1 MEKSASHGPRPADV
15 ESKVRFEQLVRAFLE
30 TNPGI
35 KQSPNQSMEF
45 EIRFNASA
53 PGLGS
58 HKTLI
63 KTDYDRAIAALLGAG
78 FSADGAAQ
86 GIHMLRIQLSNED
99 AKSDGPPQSY
109 VRAELLGL
117 DLIQEYC
124 RHNSLQK
131 ILDMPSSLQSSAS
144 KLKFTQKSR
153 YVDPAGVRW
162 DAVDVDDFGFRA
174 SFQIEEDSTP
184 TSPMAREMIS
194 QWNDRKKTFRY
205 MNRVRFSHPDFP
217 VCADVSIVHENKTQ
231 RSTHNARRPK
241 FIATHTLQESE
252 VLRGPERYE
261 VELELDNTRIGVG
274 TDFDTPAKVLDALRK
289 CIRIVLGGLQ
299 RTPYPIGFREMNQ
312 VKLDYMKLIHGPEFQ
327 ERHIFPRD
335 FVGPSSRT
343 LQLENLVNAEDLQV
357 TTVLQNYTVTDKAD
371 GERRLLFVSPNGR
384 VYMIDMT
391 MSVIFTGTHVS
402 KKDQSTT
409 ATKGVDAKYPLE
421 NSLLDGEWIRSN
433 RRGDPIQLYAAFD
446 VYYVHGRNV
455 REYGFIPPTE
465 SESGIVVEEPEPEEE
480 EEMHRSQSKRVT
492 PIELYRL
499 PILTE
504 YIQKLSVV
512 SVVGG
517 DEAPS
522 VDKKKTKAEQAKERT
537 KIASTNTASC
547 TVPILRIQPKR
558 FYSSNPTS
566 SIFAACAQI
575 LSNARDGLYE
585 YETDGIIFTPSH
597 TGAGGDR
604 VGTTGPNYKHTWDLS
619 FKWKPPQY
627 NTIDFLVTTQKD
639 KKGRPTIH
647 HHFQEGRN
655 LQGIQDVAKY
665 QVLILRVGFD
675 PWKHAYANPWLSL
688 IENDVPKPFG
698 KDLDNVEGY
707 RPVPFQPTQPSDSNA
722 CFAHVTLHDLGNGR
736 FGMQT
741 EEGEVFEEDTIV
753 EFRYDFSRE
762 GAWKWVPIRVRHD
775 KTSELRAG
783 EKNYGNAYHVANNN
797 WTSIHQ
803 PITEEM
809 VTTGEGIPTE
819 ATVLQDE
826 DVYYHRGADTVPAQG
841 SMQGKAQRTITSTQA
856 MRDFHNLYVKKKLIL
871 AVSNPGD
878 ILMDYAVGKG
888 GDLPKWI
895 QARLKFVFGLDISK
909 DNIQNRLD
917 GACVRYL
924 KAARK
929 GTGQSTG
936 QGTGQGQRQG
946 TTFPGALF
954 VQGNSA
960 VTLHR
965 GAPTSKALATDK
977 DREIMRAVFG
987 QGPKDPI
994 LLGKGVH
1001 RYYGIASEGFHVS
1014 SIQFAIHYFFENART
1029 LHAFMHNVADCTRI
1043 GGYCIGTCYDG
1054 ERVFDE
1060 LRKKPEGG
1068 GFVLMRDDRK
1078 MFELTRRF
1086 PQTGF
1091 PDDEHSLGYAIDV
1104 YQDSI
1109 NKTFREYL
1117 VHPTFLQRI
1126 MEDYGFVPLT
1136 DAEAAQLGLPSSSD
1150 TFDRLFDAMNQ
1161 DLKRNRN
1168 YSPNYGLAPDMSED
1182 EKRISFLNRY
1192 FVFKKVRN
1200 VNLEHMTRR
1209 NERHH
1214 TNTASSSSATVSST
1228 TATSSSAVAA
1238 ESEIEPRSEE
1248 IVIQVKPS
1256 KKIPKQRIKIVS
1268 GPGTEA
1274 GTEAKAET

>member
-1 MEKSASHGPRPADV
+1 
-15 ESKVRFEQLVRAFLE
+15 
-30 TNPGI
+30 
-35 KQSPNQSMEF
+35 MEF
-45 EIRFNASA
+45 EIRFNAST

-58 HKTLI
+58 QKALI
-63 KTDYDRAIAALLGAG
+63 KTDYDHAIGALLGAG
-78 FSADGAAQ
+78 FTADGASQ
-86 GIHMLRIQLSNED
+86 GVHMLRIQLEASEGQGPGTG
-99 AKSDGPPQSY
+99 AQGPPQNY
-109 VRAELLGL
+109 IRAELMGL

-131 ILDMPSSLQSSAS
+131 ILDMPSTLHSSAN

-153 YVDPAGVRW
+153 YVDPAGTRW

-174 SFQIEEDSTP
+174 SFQIEEDYSPVTP
-184 TSPMAREMIS
+184 VARELIS
-194 QWNDRKKTFRY
+194 QWNDRRKTFRY
-205 MNRVRFSHPDFP
+205 MNRVRFTHPNFP

-261 VELELDNTRIGVG
+261 VELELDNTRIGMG
-274 TDFDTPAKVLDALRK
+274 TEYDTPAKVLDALRK

-299 RTPYPIGFREMNQ
+299 RTPYPIGFAEMRR
-312 VKLDYMKLIHGPEFQ
+312 VKYEYMKLIHGPEFQ
-327 ERHIFPRD
+327 DRHVFPRD

-343 LQLENLVNAEDLQV
+343 LQLENLVNLEGSST

-391 MSVIFTGTHVS
+391 MSVIFTGMQVS
-402 KKDQSTT
+402 KKDGG
-409 ATKGVDAKYPLE
+409 AAKGTDAKYPLE
-421 NSLLDGEWIRSN
+421 NSLLDGEWIQSN
-433 RRGDPIQLYAAFD
+433 RRGEPIQLYAAFD
-446 VYYVHGRNV
+446 AYYIHGRNV
-455 REYGFIPPTE
+455 REYGFIPPSAE
-465 SESGIVVEEPEPEEE
+465 SEREVEEEDEGEPLSS
-480 EEMHRSQSKRVT
+480 EMQRKEVLLKRVN
-492 PIELYRL
+492 PVELYRL
-499 PILTE
+499 PILSE
-504 YIQKLSVV
+504 YIQKLTLV
-512 SVVGG
+512 SVVTG
-517 DEAPS
+517 DETKHEPVAS
-522 VDKKKTKAEQAKERT
+522 STVDPKKRLTKAAIKQAQTAQEKC
-537 KIASTNTASC
+537 ASVNG
-547 TVPILRIQPKR
+547 VPALRIQPKR
-558 FYSSNPTS
+558 FYSSNATTT
-566 SIFAACAQI
+566 IFTACGQI
-575 LSNARDGLYE
+575 LSNAHDGLYE

-627 NTIDFLVTTQKD
+627 NTIDFLVSTQKD

-707 RPVPFQPTQPSDSNA
+707 RPVPFQPTQPSDPQA
-722 CFAHVTLHDLGNGR
+722 CFAHVALHDLGNGR
-736 FGMQT
+736 MGMQT
-741 EEGEVFEEDTIV
+741 EDGEVFEEDTIV

-809 VTTGEGIPTE
+809 VTTGRGIPNEET
-819 ATVLQDE
+819 AIHDE
-826 DVYYHRGADTVPAQG
+826 DVYYQRGTEKGTDDVGQG
-841 SMQGKAQRTITSTQA
+841 QRSVTSTQA

-929 GTGQSTG
+929 TRPG
-936 QGTGQGQRQG
+936 QGHHTS
-946 TTFPGALF
+946 FPGALF

-960 VTLHR
+960 ITFHR
-965 GAPTSKALATDK
+965 GAPTAKALATDK

-987 QGPKDPI
+987 QGPKDPV

-1001 RYYGIASEGFHVS
+1001 RHYGIASEGFHVS
-1014 SIQFAIHYFFENART
+1014 SIQFAIHYFFENARA

-1054 ERVFDE
+1054 ERVFEE
-1060 LRKKPEGG
+1060 LRKKPDGG

-1109 NKTFREYL
+1109 NKVFREYL
-1117 VHPTFLQRI
+1117 VHYTFLQRV

-1136 DAEAAQLGLPSSSD
+1136 EAEAAQLGLPSSSA
-1150 TFDRLFDAMNQ
+1150 TFDVLFDAMNQ
-1161 DLKRNRN
+1161 DLKRGNQK
-1168 YSPNYGLAPDMSED
+1168 YTPNFGSAPDMSED

-1209 NERHH
+1209 H
-1214 TNTASSSSATVSST
+1214 ATTTST
-1228 TATSSSAVAA
+1228 TATAKT
-1238 ESEIEPRSEE
+1238 EPETEVEPE
-1248 IVIQVKPS
+1248 IVIQVKRPS
-1256 KKIPKQRIKIVS
+1256 KLPKQRIKIVS
-1268 GPGTEA
+1268 KTETEPKAKTETEPGAKSETEPGAKTEA
-1274 GTEAKAET
+1274 NVET

>member
-1 MEKSASHGPRPADV
+1 
-15 ESKVRFEQLVRAFLE
+15 
-30 TNPGI
+30 
-35 KQSPNQSMEF
+35 MEF
-45 EIRFNASA
+45 EIRFNASTSQKA
-53 PGLGS
+53 
-58 HKTLI
+58 LI
-63 KTDYDRAIAALLGAG
+63 KTDYDHAIGALLGAG
-78 FSADGAAQ
+78 FTADGASQ
-86 GIHMLRIQLSNED
+86 GVHMLRIQLS
-99 AKSDGPPQSY
+99 SDEYGKGTGKGKGTEEQGTGAVPQNY
-109 VRAELLGL
+109 IRAELMGL

-131 ILDMPSSLQSSAS
+131 ILDAPSALHSSAN

-153 YVDPAGVRW
+153 YVDPAGTRW

-174 SFQIEEDSTP
+174 SFQIEEDYSPATP
-184 TSPMAREMIS
+184 LARELIA

-205 MNRVRFSHPDFP
+205 MNRVRFAHPKFP
-217 VCADVSIVHENKTQ
+217 VCADVSVVHENKTQ
-231 RSTHNARRPK
+231 HATHNARRPK

-274 TDFDTPAKVLDALRK
+274 TEYDTPAKVLDALRK

-299 RTPYPIGFREMNQ
+299 RTPYPIGFAEMRR
-312 VKLDYMKLIHGPEFQ
+312 VKFEYMKLIHGPEFQ
-327 ERHIFPRD
+327 DRHIFPRD

-343 LQLENLVNAEDLQV
+343 LQLENLVNLEGSNV
-357 TTVLQNYTVTDKAD
+357 ITVLQNYTVTDKAD

-391 MSVIFTGTHVS
+391 MSVIFTGMQVS
-402 KKDQSTT
+402 KKDGKIGTDT
-409 ATKGVDAKYPLE
+409 DGKYPLE
-421 NSLLDGEWIRSN
+421 NSLLDGEWIQSN
-433 RRGDPIQLYAAFD
+433 RRGEPIQLYAAFD
-446 VYYVHGRNV
+446 AYYIHGRNI
-455 REYGFIPPTE
+455 RDYGFIPPTTE
-465 SESGIVVEEPEPEEE
+465 SERKESEREERKESEREDESELEGDVELSSS
-480 EEMHRSQSKRVT
+480 EMQRKEIQLKRVK
-492 PIELYRL
+492 PVELYRL
-499 PILTE
+499 PILSE
-504 YIQKLSVV
+504 YIQKLDLV

-517 DEAPS
+517 DETTP
-522 VDKKKTKAEQAKERT
+522 KKKLTKADMAKAVKTAQE
-537 KIASTNTASC
+537 KCASAGGG
-547 TVPILRIQPKR
+547 VPAIRIQPKR
-558 FYSSNPTS
+558 FYSSNAATT
-566 SIFAACAQI
+566 IFAACGQI
-575 LSNARDGLYE
+575 LSNAHDGLYE

-604 VGTTGPNYKHTWDLS
+604 VGTMGPNYKHTWDLS

-627 NTIDFLVTTQKD
+627 NTIDFLVSTQKD
-639 KKGRPTIH
+639 KKGRPLIH

-688 IENDVPKPFG
+688 IENDVPKPYG

-707 RPVPFQPTQPSDSNA
+707 RPVPFQPTQPSDPQA
-722 CFAHVTLHDLGNGR
+722 CFAHVALHDLGNGR
-736 FGMQT
+736 MGMQA
-741 EEGEVFEEDTIV
+741 EDGEVFDEDTIV

-803 PITEEM
+803 PITEDM
-809 VTTGEGIPTE
+809 VTTGQGIPSEET
-819 ATVLQDE
+819 AIHDE
-826 DVYYHRGADTVPAQG
+826 DVYYQRGTENEGKGTEGKGKGTEGQG
-841 SMQGKAQRTITSTQA
+841 QRSVTSTQA

-929 GTGQSTG
+929 GTDKMR
-936 QGTGQGQRQG
+936 QGTAQGPH

-960 VTLHR
+960 VTFHR
-965 GAPTSKALATDK
+965 GAPTAKALATDK

-987 QGPKDPI
+987 QGPKDPV

-1001 RYYGIASEGFHVS
+1001 RYYGIANEGFHVS
-1014 SIQFAIHYFFENART
+1014 SIQFAIHYFFENARA
-1029 LHAFMHNVADCTRI
+1029 LHAFMHNVADCTRV

-1054 ERVFDE
+1054 ERVFEE
-1060 LRKKPEGG
+1060 LKKKPDGG

-1109 NKTFREYL
+1109 NKVFREYL
-1117 VHPTFLQRI
+1117 VHYTFLQRI

-1136 DAEAAQLGLPSSSD
+1136 DTEAAQLGLPSSSA
-1150 TFDRLFDAMNQ
+1150 TFDVLFDAMNQ

-1168 YSPNYGLAPDMSED
+1168 YVPNFGSAPDMSED

-1200 VNLEHMTRR
+1200 VNLEQMAK
-1209 NERHH
+1209 RHGH
-1214 TNTASSSSATVSST
+1214 DSSQSILAKETEAKVELEE
-1228 TATSSSAVAA
+1228 
-1238 ESEIEPRSEE
+1238 ESE
-1248 IVIQVKPS
+1248 IVIQVKRPS
-1256 KKIPKQRIKIVS
+1256 KLPKQRIKIVS
-1268 GPGTEA
+1268 KSETEQ
-1274 GTEAKAET
+1274 EAKP

>member
-1 MEKSASHGPRPADV
+1 
-15 ESKVRFEQLVRAFLE
+15 
-30 TNPGI
+30 
-35 KQSPNQSMEF
+35 MEF
-45 EIRFNASA
+45 EIRFNASTSQKA
-53 PGLGS
+53 
-58 HKTLI
+58 LI
-63 KTDYDRAIAALLGAG
+63 KTDYDHAIGALLGAG
-78 FSADGAAQ
+78 FTADGASQ
-86 GIHMLRIQLSNED
+86 GVHMLRIQLSPDESGQG
-99 AKSDGPPQSY
+99 KGTEKEVPQNY
-109 VRAELLGL
+109 IRAELMGL

-131 ILDMPSSLQSSAS
+131 ILDAPSALHSSAN

-153 YVDPAGVRW
+153 YVDPTGTRW

-174 SFQIEEDSTP
+174 SFQIEEDYSPATP
-184 TSPMAREMIS
+184 LARELIAK
-194 QWNDRKKTFRY
+194 WNDRKKTFRY
-205 MNRVRFSHPDFP
+205 MNRVRFAHPNFP
-217 VCADVSIVHENKTQ
+217 VCADVSVVHENKTQ
-231 RSTHNARRPK
+231 HATHNARRPK

-274 TDFDTPAKVLDALRK
+274 TEYDTPAKVLDALRK

-299 RTPYPIGFREMNQ
+299 RTPYPIGFAEMRR
-312 VKLDYMKLIHGPEFQ
+312 VKFEYMKLIHGPEFQ
-327 ERHIFPRD
+327 DRHIFPRD

-343 LQLENLVNAEDLQV
+343 LQLENLVNLEGSNV
-357 TTVLQNYTVTDKAD
+357 ITVLQNYTVTDKAD

-391 MSVIFTGTHVS
+391 MSVIFTGMQVS
-402 KKDQSTT
+402 KKDGKIGTDT
-409 ATKGVDAKYPLE
+409 DGKYPLE
-421 NSLLDGEWIRSN
+421 NSLLDGEWIQSN
-433 RRGDPIQLYAAFD
+433 RRGEPIQLYAAFD
-446 VYYVHGRNV
+446 AYYIHGRNI
-455 REYGFIPPTE
+455 RDYGFIPPTIPTSEPDE
-465 SESGIVVEEPEPEEE
+465 SELEGDVELSSS
-480 EEMHRSQSKRVT
+480 EMQRKEILLKRVK
-492 PIELYRL
+492 PVELYRL
-499 PILTE
+499 PILSE
-504 YIQKLSVV
+504 YIQKLALV

-517 DEAPS
+517 DETK
-522 VDKKKTKAEQAKERT
+522 DKPTVNPTKRLTKTEMAKAAKTAQE
-537 KIASTNTASC
+537 KCASAGGG
-547 TVPILRIQPKR
+547 VPAIRIQPKR
-558 FYSSNPTS
+558 FYSSNAATT
-566 SIFAACAQI
+566 IFAACGQI
-575 LSNARDGLYE
+575 LSNAHDGLYE

-604 VGTTGPNYKHTWDLS
+604 VGTMGPNYKHTWDLS

-627 NTIDFLVTTQKD
+627 NTIDFLVSTQKD
-639 KKGRPTIH
+639 KKGRPLIH

-688 IENDVPKPFG
+688 IENDVPKPYG

-707 RPVPFQPTQPSDSNA
+707 RPVPFQPTQPSDPQA
-722 CFAHVTLHDLGNGR
+722 CFAHVALHDLGNGR
-736 FGMQT
+736 MGMQT
-741 EEGEVFEEDTIV
+741 EDGEVFEEDTIV

-803 PITEEM
+803 PITEDM
-809 VTTGEGIPTE
+809 VTTGRGIPNEET
-819 ATVLQDE
+819 AIHDE
-826 DVYYHRGADTVPAQG
+826 DVYYQRGTDTDVGKGKGTEGQG
-841 SMQGKAQRTITSTQA
+841 TGLGQGQRSVTSTQA

-895 QARLKFVFGLDISK
+895 QSRLKFVFGLDISK

-929 GTGQSTG
+929 MRQGTERPGQS
-936 QGTGQGQRQG
+936 QH

-960 VTLHR
+960 VTFHR
-965 GAPTSKALATDK
+965 GAPTAKALATDK

-987 QGPKDPI
+987 QGPKDPV

-1014 SIQFAIHYFFENART
+1014 SIQFAIHYFFENARA
-1029 LHAFMHNVADCTRI
+1029 LHAFMHNVADCTRV

-1054 ERVFDE
+1054 ERVFEE
-1060 LRKKPEGG
+1060 LKKKPDGG

-1109 NKTFREYL
+1109 NKVFREYL
-1117 VHPTFLQRI
+1117 VHYSFLQRI

-1136 DAEAAQLGLPSSSD
+1136 DAEAAQLGLPSSSA
-1150 TFDRLFDAMNQ
+1150 TFDVLFDAMNQ
-1161 DLKRNRN
+1161 DVKRSQK
-1168 YSPNYGLAPDMSED
+1168 YVPNYGSAPDMSED

-1200 VNLEHMTRR
+1200 VNLEQMAKRHGHEESAAAKTTTTTKTRMA
-1209 NERHH
+1209 EVEEEEEEEAE
-1214 TNTASSSSATVSST
+1214 TKLPEKTQSKTAV
-1228 TATSSSAVAA
+1228 
-1238 ESEIEPRSEE
+1238 EE
-1248 IVIQVKPS
+1248 EDVVVKAP
-1256 KKIPKQRIKIVS
+1256 KQPTKGKLPKQRIKIVS
-1268 GPGTEA
+1268 GPATTES
-1274 GTEAKAET
+1274 KI

>member
-1 MEKSASHGPRPADV
+1 V
-15 ESKVRFEQLVRAFLE
+15 L
-30 TNPGI
+30 
-35 KQSPNQSMEF
+35 
-45 EIRFNASA
+45 
-53 PGLGS
+53 
-58 HKTLI
+58 
-63 KTDYDRAIAALLGAG
+63 
-78 FSADGAAQ
+78 
-86 GIHMLRIQLSNED
+86 
-99 AKSDGPPQSY
+99 
-109 VRAELLGL
+109 
-117 DLIQEYC
+117 
-124 RHNSLQK
+124 
-131 ILDMPSSLQSSAS
+131 
-144 KLKFTQKSR
+144 
-153 YVDPAGVRW
+153 
-162 DAVDVDDFGFRA
+162 FR
-174 SFQIEEDSTP
+174 S
-184 TSPMAREMIS
+184 
-194 QWNDRKKTFRY
+194 
-205 MNRVRFSHPDFP
+205 
-217 VCADVSIVHENKTQ
+217 
-231 RSTHNARRPK
+231 
-241 FIATHTLQESE
+241 
-252 VLRGPERYE
+252 
-261 VELELDNTRIGVG
+261 
-274 TDFDTPAKVLDALRK
+274 
-289 CIRIVLGGLQ
+289 
-299 RTPYPIGFREMNQ
+299 
-312 VKLDYMKLIHGPEFQ
+312 
-327 ERHIFPRD
+327 
-335 FVGPSSRT
+335 
-343 LQLENLVNAEDLQV
+343 
-357 TTVLQNYTVTDKAD
+357 
-371 GERRLLFVSPNGR
+371 
-384 VYMIDMT
+384 
-391 MSVIFTGTHVS
+391 
-402 KKDQSTT
+402 
-409 ATKGVDAKYPLE
+409 
-421 NSLLDGEWIRSN
+421 
-433 RRGDPIQLYAAFD
+433 
-446 VYYVHGRNV
+446 
-455 REYGFIPPTE
+455 
-465 SESGIVVEEPEPEEE
+465 
-480 EEMHRSQSKRVT
+480 
-492 PIELYRL
+492 
-499 PILTE
+499 
-504 YIQKLSVV
+504 
-512 SVVGG
+512 
-517 DEAPS
+517 
-522 VDKKKTKAEQAKERT
+522 
-537 KIASTNTASC
+537 
-547 TVPILRIQPKR
+547 
-558 FYSSNPTS
+558 
-566 SIFAACAQI
+566 
-575 LSNARDGLYE
+575 
-585 YETDGIIFTPSH
+585 
-597 TGAGGDR
+597 
-604 VGTTGPNYKHTWDLS
+604 
-619 FKWKPPQY
+619 WKPPQY

-809 VTTGEGIPTE
+809 VTTGDGIPTE

-826 DVYYHRGADTVPAQG
+826 DVYYHRGADTVPGQG
-841 SMQGKAQRTITSTQA
+841 TGQGKAQRTITSTQA

-929 GTGQSTG
+929 GMGQGTG

-1001 RYYGIASEGFHVS
+1001 RYYGVASEGFHVS

-1029 LHAFMHNVADCTRI
+1029 LHAFMHNVADCTRV

-1126 MEDYGFVPLT
+1126 MEDYGFVPLS

-1150 TFDRLFDAMNQ
+1150 TFDRRFDAMNQ

-1168 YSPNYGLAPDMSED
+1168 YVPNYGSAPDMSED

-1214 TNTASSSSATVSST
+1214 ANTA
-1228 TATSSSAVAA
+1228 TATSTAT
-1238 ESEIEPRSEE
+1238 ESDIEPKSEE
-1248 IVIQVKPS
+1248 IVIQVKS
-1256 KKIPKQRIKIVS
+1256 RGKIPKQRIKIVS
-1268 GPGTEA
+1268 GPE
-1274 GTEAKAET
+1274 AET